1 MPLPLHLDDFRDQ
14 LSRAFA
20 EDYGIEPAG
29 LAAPAAA
36 RTAVDEATA
45 AFDQWRKATI
55 DSYGQ
60 AVVERTFVDT
70 GDLPVD
76 CIKLETQ
83 PTLAGA
89 SRAKVAQPPAFE
101 GLPGGRGNRAAIPAQ
116 LGENQKDRHGVETF
130 CPPGYVPVLRPSLD
144 RVRTAGSPVVFFQKA
159 PDGGQHPS
167 LGNGR
172 DAVLGSTARAAA
184 SQDVPL
190 PRIQV
195 GSATHLYAH
204 AFQDVQNIGGQ
215 SWMNLWNPNPAP
227 GVFSLSQQWWT
238 AGSGPGLQ
246 TVESGWHVFPQLYN
260 NDRATRL
267 FIFFTMNGY
276 QTDANGWPTGSA
288 YNLSQVPGLGGFVQ
302 TDNTWVIGGSF
313 STSQPG
319 GDQQGFLMSWRLDT
333 ATGNWWLYLQAGGDA
348 VPVGYYPG
356 TIFRS
361 GPLTRGATRIDF
373 GGEMCSQNNGRQT
386 GQMGSGQPASAGWQ
400 YAAYQGEI
408 AYVPAGG
415 GALTPA
421 TLIADQQDA
430 PAYTI
435 DLHNNQGGQTY
446 FYFGGPG
453 AQW

>member
-1 MPLPLHLDDFRDQ
+1 MPAPLPFDDFRDQ
-14 LSRAFA
+14 LSRARA
-20 EDYGIEPAG
+20 EDFGSRPLG

-36 RTAVDEATA
+36 RAAVDDATG
-45 AFDQWRKATI
+45 AFERWKKATL
-55 DSYGQ
+55 DGYSR
-60 AVVERTFVDT
+60 AVVDRTFVDA
-70 GDLPVD
+70 GDLPID
-76 CIKLETQ
+76 CVRLDTQ
-83 PTLAGA
+83 PALAGPA
-89 SRAKVAQPPAFE
+89 GADVAKPPAFE
-101 GLPGGRGNRAAIPAQ
+101 GLSAGRARRGSARAA
-116 LGENQKDRHGVETF
+116 LGEGRKDRYGVEAY
-130 CPPGYVPVLRPSLD
+130 CPPGFVPVLRPSLD
-144 RVRTAGSPVVFFQKA
+144 RVRAAGSPAVFFQKA

-172 DAVLGSTARAAA
+172 DVVPGDTARAAA
-184 SQDVPL
+184 AQDLPL
-190 PRIQV
+190 PRVPV

-204 AFQDVQNIGGQ
+204 AFQDVKNGGGQ
-215 SWMNLWNPNPAP
+215 SWMNLWNPDPAP

-238 AGSGPGLQ
+238 AGAGGGLQ

-260 NDRATRL
+260 GDRTTRL
-267 FIFFTMNGY
+267 FVFFTNNGY

-288 YNLSQVPGLGGFVQ
+288 YNLNQVPGLGGFVQ

-313 STSQPG
+313 AASQPG
-319 GDQQGFLMSWRLDT
+319 GDQQGFLMAWRLDA

-356 TIFRS
+356 AVFR
-361 GPLTRGATRIDF
+361 GGALMRGATRVDF

-386 GQMGSGQPASAGWQ
+386 GQMGSGRPASAGWQ
-400 YAAYQGEI
+400 YAAYQGAI

-435 DLHNNQGGQTY
+435 DLHNNEGGQTY

>member
-1 MPLPLHLDDFRDQ
+1 MPAPLSFDDFREQ
-14 LSRAFA
+14 LSRARA
-20 EDYGIEPAG
+20 EDFGARPVG
-29 LAAPAAA
+29 LAAPVAA
-36 RTAVDEATA
+36 RAAVDDATA
-45 AFDQWRKATI
+45 AFDRWKESTLAG
-55 DSYGQ
+55 YGP
-60 AVVERTFVDT
+60 AVVDRTFVDA

-83 PTLAGA
+83 PGLAGA
-89 SRAKVAQPPAFE
+89 TRPAVAKPPAFD
-101 GLPGGRGNRAAIPAQ
+101 GSPARRRSVPAQ
-116 LGENQKDRHGVETF
+116 LGEGRTDRYGVEAY
-130 CPPGYVPVLRPSLD
+130 CPPGFVPVLRPSLD
-144 RVRTAGSPVVFFQKA
+144 RVHSAGGPVVFYRKA

-172 DAVLGSTARAAA
+172 DAIPAGTARAMAA
-184 SQDVPL
+184 EDLPL
-190 PRIQV
+190 PRIPV

-204 AFQDVQNIGGQ
+204 AFQDVPNVGGQ
-215 SWMNLWNPNPAP
+215 SWLNLWNPDPAP

-246 TVESGWHVFPQLYN
+246 TVESGWHVYPQMYGG
-260 NDRATRL
+260 DRATRL
-267 FIFFTMNGY
+267 FIFFTNNGY
-276 QTDANGWPTGSA
+276 QVDATGWPTGSA
-288 YNLSQVPGLGGFVQ
+288 YNLNQVPGLGGFVQ

-313 STSQPG
+313 TASQPG
-319 GDQQGFLMSWRLDT
+319 GDQQGFRMAWRLDA

-356 TIFRS
+356 AVFR
-361 GPLTRGATRIDF
+361 GGLLTRGAARIDF

-386 GQMGSGQPASAGWQ
+386 GQMGSGRPASAGWQ

-415 GALTPA
+415 GALAPA

>member
-1 MPLPLHLDDFRDQ
+1 MPAPLPFDDYREQ
-14 LSRAFA
+14 LSRARA
-20 EDYGIEPAG
+20 EDYGAQPAG

-36 RTAVDEATA
+36 RAAVDDATA
-45 AFDQWRKATI
+45 AFETWKESTLAGYR
-55 DSYGQ
+55 Q
-60 AVVERTFVDT
+60 AVVDRTFVDA
-70 GDLPVD
+70 GDLPID

-83 PTLAGA
+83 PALAAATGPGIA
-89 SRAKVAQPPAFE
+89 RPPAFD
-101 GLPGGRGNRAAIPAQ
+101 GLPAVRRSVPSQ
-116 LGENQKDRHGVETF
+116 LGENQKDRFGVEAY
-130 CPPGYVPVLRPSLD
+130 CPPGFVPVLRPSFD
-144 RVRTAGSPVVFFQKA
+144 RIRTAGSPIVFYQKA

-172 DAVLGSTARAAA
+172 DAVPGSAVRAAA
-184 SQDVPL
+184 ADDLPL
-190 PRIQV
+190 PKVQV

-204 AFQDVQNIGGQ
+204 AFQDVPNVGGQ

-227 GVFSLSQQWWT
+227 GVFSLAQQWWT
-238 AGSGPGLQ
+238 AGSGGGLQ

-260 NDRATRL
+260 GDPLTRL
-267 FIFFTMNGY
+267 FIFFTNNGY
-276 QTDANGWPTGSA
+276 QTGPNGWPTGSA
-288 YNLSQVPGLGGFVQ
+288 YNLTQVPGLGGFVQ

-313 STSQPG
+313 AASQPG
-319 GDQQGFLMSWRLDT
+319 GDQQGFLMAWRLDT
-333 ATGNWWLYLQAGGDA
+333 ANGNWWLYLQAGGNA

-356 TIFRS
+356 TIFRN
-361 GPLTRGATRIDF
+361 GLLTRGATRIDF

-400 YAAYQGEI
+400 YAAYQGAI
-408 AYVPAGG
+408 AYAPVGG
-415 GALTPA
+415 GALAPA

-435 DLHNNQGGQTY
+435 DLHNNEGGQTY